1 MRTAFKVA
9 GGVLGALAVLG
20 AAAIVQVWFFKPIS
34 IDLFFEKAFLQA
46 VLDDPETLSQLRL
59 LEQVGIDFHNDE
71 LTGASPA
78 RQEREAKLARDNLAT
93 LHAYDRASLDENRA
107 LSYDILDWYLQN
119 AVEGERWMYHN
130 YPVNQMFGVQANLP
144 TFMVASHP
152 ITDAETARD
161 YVARLRKFPW
171 KMGEVLESLKLREA
185 RGVLPPRFTV
195 DKVLVQMR
203 GFIEAPPEQHLLY
216 THLAAALAKLDGLP
230 QAARDAI
237 LADGRAAVADAV
249 VPAYQSLIAYF
260 ETLTGKVS
268 ANHGV
273 WALPDGDL
281 YYAWC
286 VKNHT
291 TLDLSPEAVHQI
303 GLAEVGRIEA
313 QMDAILRAQGL
324 TAGSVGARAAKLAGD
339 PRFLYPDTE
348 EARAQILKDYQ
359 AIIDD
364 VSRGLQPY
372 FGLKP
377 AVGVEV
383 RRIEAFRE
391 KTAPGAHYLP
401 PPMDRSRPG
410 VFYANLRDVREIYK
424 WGMRTLA
431 YHEAVP
437 GHHFQ
442 IAIAQTLQ
450 DVPTFRRMPLFTVY
464 IEGWALYAEQL
475 ARELGYQNAP
485 LDDLGRLQAE
495 MFRAVR
501 LVVDTGMHYKKWTRE
516 QAIAYMLDKT
526 GQPEADV
533 VAEIERYLVAP
544 GQALAYKTG
553 MMKLVELRERMR
565 QARGAAF
572 DLKGFHDL
580 VLGGGPM
587 PLPVLEKRVEQ
598 VLARH
603 PYQRPSVG
611 AALAAT
617 GRG

>member
-1 MRTAFKVA
+1 MKTAFRVA
-9 GGVLGALAVLG
+9 GGLLGALAVLG
-20 AAAIVQVWFFKPIS
+20 AIAIAQVWFFRPFS

-59 LEQVGIDFHNDE
+59 LEQAGIDFHNDE
-71 LTGASPA
+71 LTAASPA
-78 RQEREAKLARDNLAT
+78 RQERLARQARDNLET

-107 LSYDILDWYLQN
+107 LSYDILDWYLRN
-119 AVEGERWMYHN
+119 AVEGQRWMYHD

-152 ITDAETARD
+152 VSDVETARD

-171 KMGEVLESLKLREA
+171 KMEQVLESLKLRES

-195 DKVLVQMR
+195 DKVLAQMR

-216 THLAAALAKLDGLP
+216 THLATALGKLDGLP
-230 QAARDAI
+230 QAERDAI

-268 ANHGV
+268 TNHGV

-291 TLDLSPEAVHQI
+291 TLDVSPGEVHET
-303 GLAEVGRIEA
+303 GLAEVARIEA

-324 TAGSVGARAAKLAGD
+324 AAGSVGARAAKLADD

-348 EARAQILKDYQ
+348 EGRAQILKDYQ

-364 VSRGLQPY
+364 ISGGLDPY

-383 RRIEAFRE
+383 RRIEPFRE

-450 DVPTFRRMPLFTVY
+450 GVPTFRRMPLFTVY

-475 ARELGYQNAP
+475 AKELGYQDDP

-501 LVVDTGMHYKKWTRE
+501 LVVDTGMHHKKWTRE

-526 GQPEADV
+526 GQPEGDV

-572 DLKGFHDL
+572 DLKAFHDL

-587 PLPVLEKRVEQ
+587 PLPVLEQRVEQ
-598 VLARH
+598 VLAK
-603 PYQRPSVG
+603 RP
-611 AALAAT
+611 
-617 GRG
+617 